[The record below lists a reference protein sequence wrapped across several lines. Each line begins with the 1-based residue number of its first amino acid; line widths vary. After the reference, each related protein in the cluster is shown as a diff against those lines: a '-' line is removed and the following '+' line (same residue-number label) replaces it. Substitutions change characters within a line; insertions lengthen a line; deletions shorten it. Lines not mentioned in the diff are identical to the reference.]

1 MLSLSINFK
10 SFDMVVVEAVD
21 WSIMLVMH
29 TTIRRRQSTLLSR
42 EQSLC
47 YDEVSDQ
54 SKNIQFFTHFCLR
67 LQFFLLAYC
76 LLNFD
81 ATNLPHS

>member
-1 MLSLSINFK
+1 MLSLAINFK

-21 WSIMLVMH
+21 WSIMLVVH

-54 SKNIQFFTHFCLR
+54 GKNIQFFTHFCLR
-67 LQFFLLAYC
+67 LQIFFVGLLLAQ
-76 LLNFD
+76 F
-81 ATNLPHS
+81 ATDLPHS